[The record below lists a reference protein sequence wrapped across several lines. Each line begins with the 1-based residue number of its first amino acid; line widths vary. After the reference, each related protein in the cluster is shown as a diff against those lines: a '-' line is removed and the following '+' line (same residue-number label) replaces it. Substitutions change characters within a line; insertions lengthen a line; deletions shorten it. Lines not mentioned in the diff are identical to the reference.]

1 MASLDNFTN
10 LINQMREWLND
21 FDEST
26 IPQNEFQNFVRSKK
40 ILKYIEDYIKN
51 LDQDLLP
58 NEFYQESNSIITRG
72 LNSYTDFNTKCNMC
86 LKALAQYSN
95 VYIPKKQASKTISE
109 MVSSYDNAIRNALN
123 NVDLQKVQTD
133 ANQIEKNNQEI
144 EELKAKI
151 LESKEKLDQ
160 YYEDIESYQ
169 IALFEKQENS
179 ELSIK
184 QEIEDYKNTLLND
197 VKNAKEL
204 IAENSNKIDEIDKFY
219 VKIFGDKGDD
229 DKRSGGLE
237 QHLDTMFA
245 ELKEYD
251 DKMKAK
257 HDEYDKMI
265 KGLHERATNASLSAS
280 YQEQKKNI
288 YNIIKFWNGGF
299 IACVIALIGLSIWIF
314 FKDIEALSANMVDT
328 NAFNVALFSLIGKFV
343 ISLPIIWF
351 AVFCSNRRK
360 EAARLYQ
367 EYAHK
372 VAVTSSYASY
382 KDQIQNLNEENQEL
396 LIKLMSSA
404 IDIISKNPSD
414 FMDKT
419 QNNKTIGIDGLIKNF
434 KELPQELKDFI
445 IDKFRSSAK

>member
-40 ILKYIEDYIKN
+40 ILEYIEGYIKN

-58 NEFYQESNSIITRG
+58 NEFDQESNNIINRG

-160 YYEDIESYQ
+160 YYEDIKSYQ

-179 ELSIK
+179 ELSIE

-219 VKIFGDKGDD
+219 VKIFGEKGDD

-280 YQEQKKNI
+280 YQKEKNDI
-288 YNIIKFWNGGF
+288 YSHIKIWNTIF
-299 IACVIALIGLSIWIF
+299 VACLGILFLLSIWILGS
-314 FKDIEALSANMVDT
+314 INVLSTNMVDT
-328 NAFNVALFSLIGKFV
+328 NAFNVTLFNLIGKFA
-343 ISLPIIWF
+343 ISLPIIWL

-419 QNNKTIGIDGLIKNF
+419 QNNKTIGIDSLIKNF

-445 IDKFRSSAK
+445 IDKFKSSAK

>member
-1 MASLDNFTN
+1 MTSFDNFTN

-26 IPQNEFQNFVRSKK
+26 IPQNEFQKFARSKK

-58 NEFYQESNSIITRG
+58 NEFYQESNSIINRG
-72 LNSYTDFNTKCNMC
+72 LNSYTDFNIKCNMC

-95 VYIPKKQASKTISE
+95 VYIPKNQASKTISE

-160 YYEDIESYQ
+160 YYKDIESYQ
-169 IALFEKQENS
+169 TALFEKQENS
-179 ELSIK
+179 ELSIE

-204 IAENSNKIDEIDKFY
+204 IAENSNKIDEIGKFY
-219 VKIFGDKGDD
+219 VKIFGEKGDD

-265 KGLHERATNASLSAS
+265 KGLYERATNASLSAS
-280 YQEQKKNI
+280 YQKEKKDI
-288 YNIIKFWNGGF
+288 YSHIENWNIIF
-299 IACVIALIGLSIWIF
+299 VICLGILFVLSIWTLGNINV
-314 FKDIEALSANMVDT
+314 LSTNMVDT
-328 NAFNVALFSLIGKFV
+328 NAFNVALFSLIDKFV
-343 ISLPIIWF
+343 ISLPIIWL

-419 QNNKTIGIDGLIKNF
+419 QNNKTIGIDSLIKNF

-445 IDKFRSSAK
+445 IDKFKSSAK

>member
-1 MASLDNFTN
+1 MTSFDNFTN
-10 LINQMREWLND
+10 SINQMREWLNA
-21 FDEST
+21 FDRST
-26 IPQNEFQNFVRSKK
+26 IPLNEFQNFVRSKK
-40 ILKYIEDYIKN
+40 ILKYIEDYTKN

-58 NEFYQESNSIITRG
+58 NEFYKEIDYIINHR
-72 LNSYTDFNTKCNMC
+72 LNSYTDFNIKCNMC
-86 LKALAQYSN
+86 LKVLAQYSN

-133 ANQIEKNNQEI
+133 VNQIEKNNQEI

-169 IALFEKQENS
+169 TALFEKQENS

-197 VKNAKEL
+197 VKNTKEL
-204 IAENSNKIDEIDKFY
+204 IAENSNKIDEIGKFY

-280 YQEQKKNI
+280 YQKEKNDI
-288 YNIIKFWNGGF
+288 GIIIVLCNSGF
-299 IACVIALIGLSIWIF
+299 IVCVITLIILSIWTLGNI
-314 FKDIEALSANMVDT
+314 
-328 NAFNVALFSLIGKFV
+328 NV
-343 ISLPIIWF
+343 
-351 AVFCSNRRK
+351 
-360 EAARLYQ
+360 
-367 EYAHK
+367 
-372 VAVTSSYASY
+372 
-382 KDQIQNLNEENQEL
+382 
-396 LIKLMSSA
+396 
-404 IDIISKNPSD
+404 
-414 FMDKT
+414 
-419 QNNKTIGIDGLIKNF
+419 
-434 KELPQELKDFI
+434 
-445 IDKFRSSAK
+445 

>member
-1 MASLDNFTN
+1 MTSFDNFTN
-10 LINQMREWLND
+10 SINQMREWLNA
-21 FDEST
+21 FDRST
-26 IPQNEFQNFVRSKK
+26 IPLNEFQNFVRSKK
-40 ILKYIEDYIKN
+40 ILKYIEDYTKN

-58 NEFYQESNSIITRG
+58 NEFYKEIDYIINHR
-72 LNSYTDFNTKCNMC
+72 LNSYTDFNIKCNMC
-86 LKALAQYSN
+86 LKVLAQYSN

-133 ANQIEKNNQEI
+133 VNQIEKNNQEI

-169 IALFEKQENS
+169 TALFEKQENS

-197 VKNAKEL
+197 VKNTKEL
-204 IAENSNKIDEIDKFY
+204 IAENSNKIDEIGKFY

-280 YQEQKKNI
+280 YQKEKNDI
-288 YNIIKFWNGGF
+288 GIIIVLCNSGF
-299 IACVIALIGLSIWIF
+299 IVCVITLIILSIWTLGNINV
-314 FKDIEALSANMVDT
+314 LLANMVDT

-343 ISLPIIWF
+343 ISLPIIWL
-351 AVFCSNRRK
+351 AVFCLNRRK

-414 FMDKT
+414 FMDKI
-419 QNNKTIGIDGLIKNF
+419 QNNKTIGIDSLIKIF

>member
-1 MASLDNFTN
+1 MTSFDNFTN
-10 LINQMREWLND
+10 SINQMREWLNT
-21 FDEST
+21 FDESA
-26 IPQNEFQNFVRSKK
+26 IPQDKLQDFARSKK
-40 ILKYIEDYIKN
+40 ILKYIEEYIKN

-58 NEFYQESNSIITRG
+58 REFDQESNSIINRG
-72 LNSYTDFNTKCNMC
+72 LNSYTDFNIKCNMC
-86 LKALAQYSN
+86 LKVLAQYSN
-95 VYIPKKQASKTISE
+95 VYIPKNQASKTISE

-123 NVDLQKVQTD
+123 NVDLDKVQTD

-160 YYEDIESYQ
+160 YYKDIESYQ
-169 IALFEKQENS
+169 TALFEKQENS
-179 ELSIK
+179 ELSIE

-197 VKNAKEL
+197 VKNTKEL
-204 IAENSNKIDEIDKFY
+204 IAENSNKIDEIGKFY

-251 DKMKAK
+251 NKMKAK

-280 YQEQKKNI
+280 YQEQKKDI
-288 YNIIKFWNGGF
+288 YEIIKLWNGGF
-299 IACVIALIGLSIWIF
+299 IICVSILIGLSIWTLGNINV
-314 FKDIEALSANMVDT
+314 LLANMVDT

-343 ISLPIIWF
+343 ISLPIIWL

-419 QNNKTIGIDGLIKNF
+419 QNNKTIGIDSLIKNF

>member
-1 MASLDNFTN
+1 MTSFDNFTN
-10 LINQMREWLND
+10 SINQMREWLNA
-21 FDEST
+21 FDRST
-26 IPQNEFQNFVRSKK
+26 IPLNEFQDFVRSKK
-40 ILKYIEDYIKN
+40 ILKYIEDYTKN

-58 NEFYQESNSIITRG
+58 NEFYKEIDYIISHR
-72 LNSYTDFNTKCNMC
+72 LNSYTDFNIKCNMY
-86 LKALAQYSN
+86 LKVLAQYSN

-144 EELKAKI
+144 KELKAKI

-197 VKNAKEL
+197 VKTTKEL

-219 VKIFGDKGDD
+219 VKIFGAKSDD

-280 YQEQKKNI
+280 YQKEKNDI
-288 YNIIKFWNGGF
+288 YSHIKNWNTIF
-299 IACVIALIGLSIWIF
+299 VICLGILFLLSIWILGS
-314 FKDIEALSANMVDT
+314 INVLSTNMVDT
-328 NAFNVALFSLIGKFV
+328 NAFNVTLFNLIGKFV
-343 ISLPIIWF
+343 ISLPIIWL

-414 FMDKT
+414 FMDK
-419 QNNKTIGIDGLIKNF
+419 NNKTIGIDSLIKNF
-434 KELPQELKDFI
+434 KELPQELKDII
-445 IDKFRSSAK
+445 IDKFKSSAK

>member
-1 MASLDNFTN
+1 MTSFDNFTN
-10 LINQMREWLND
+10 SINQMREWLNN
-21 FDEST
+21 FDESV
-26 IPQNEFQNFVRSKK
+26 IPQDKLQNFVRSKK
-40 ILKYIEDYIKN
+40 ILKYIEGYIKN

-58 NEFYQESNSIITRG
+58 NEFYQESNSIINRG
-72 LNSYTDFNTKCNMC
+72 LNSYTDFNIKCNMC

-169 IALFEKQENS
+169 TALFEKQENS

-219 VKIFGDKGDD
+219 VKIFGEKGDE

-245 ELKEYD
+245 ELKEYE
-251 DKMKAK
+251 DKKNAK
-257 HDEYDKMI
+257 HNEQEKMI
-265 KGLHERATNASLSAS
+265 KGLHERTTKASLSAS
-280 YQEQKKNI
+280 YQEQKKDI
-288 YNIIKFWNGGF
+288 YSHIQIWNGGF
-299 IACVIALIGLSIWIF
+299 IACVSALIGLSIWILGN
-314 FKDIEALSANMVDT
+314 INVLLANMVDT

-343 ISLPIIWF
+343 ISLPIIWL

-419 QNNKTIGIDGLIKNF
+419 QNNKTIGIDGLIKIF

>member
-1 MASLDNFTN
+1 MTSFDNFTN
-10 LINQMREWLND
+10 SINQMREWLNT
-21 FDEST
+21 FDESV
-26 IPQNEFQNFVRSKK
+26 IPQDKLQDFARSKK
-40 ILKYIEDYIKN
+40 ILKYIEEYIKN

-58 NEFYQESNSIITRG
+58 REFDQESNSIINRG
-72 LNSYTDFNTKCNMC
+72 LNSYTDFNIKCNMC
-86 LKALAQYSN
+86 LKVLAQYSN
-95 VYIPKKQASKTISE
+95 VYIPKNQASKTISE

-123 NVDLQKVQTD
+123 NVDLDKVQTD

-160 YYEDIESYQ
+160 YYEDIKSYQ
-169 IALFEKQENS
+169 TALFEKQENS
-179 ELSIK
+179 ELSIE

-197 VKNAKEL
+197 VKNTKEL
-204 IAENSNKIDEIDKFY
+204 IAENSNKIYEIGKFY
-219 VKIFGDKGDD
+219 VKIFGAKSDD

-280 YQEQKKNI
+280 YQEQKKDI
-288 YNIIKFWNGGF
+288 YEIIKYWNIGF
-299 IACVIALIGLSIWIF
+299 IACVITLIGLSIWTLGNINV
-314 FKDIEALSANMVDT
+314 LLANMVDT
-328 NAFNVALFSLIGKFV
+328 NAFNVALFGFIGKFV
-343 ISLPIIWF
+343 ISLPIIWL

-419 QNNKTIGIDGLIKNF
+419 QNNKTIGIDGLIKIF

>member
-1 MASLDNFTN
+1 MTSLDNFTN
-10 LINQMREWLND
+10 LINQMREWLNN

-26 IPQNEFQNFVRSKK
+26 IPQDKLQKFARSKK
-40 ILKYIEDYIKN
+40 ILEYIEGYTKN

-58 NEFYQESNSIITRG
+58 NEFDIEIDYIINHR
-72 LNSYTDFNTKCNMC
+72 LNSDTDFNTKCNMC
-86 LKALAQYSN
+86 LKVLAQYSN
-95 VYIPKKQASKTISE
+95 VYIPKNQASKTISE

-184 QEIEDYKNTLLND
+184 QEIENYKNTLLND
-197 VKNAKEL
+197 VKNTKEL
-204 IAENSNKIDEIDKFY
+204 ITENSNKIDEIGKFY

-280 YQEQKKNI
+280 YQEQKKDI
-288 YNIIKFWNGGF
+288 YSHIQIWNGGF
-299 IACVIALIGLSIWIF
+299 IACVSALIGLSIWTLENINV
-314 FKDIEALSANMVDT
+314 LLANMVDT
-328 NAFNVALFSLIGKFV
+328 NVFNVALFSLIGKFV
-343 ISLPIIWF
+343 ISLPIIWL

-419 QNNKTIGIDGLIKNF
+419 QNNKTIGIDSLIKNF

>member
-1 MASLDNFTN
+1 MTSFDNFAN
-10 LINQMREWLND
+10 SINQMREWLNA
-21 FDEST
+21 FDRNT
-26 IPQNEFQNFVRSKK
+26 IPLNEFQNFVRSKK
-40 ILKYIEDYIKN
+40 ILKYIEDYTKN

-58 NEFYQESNSIITRG
+58 NEFYKEIDYIINHR
-72 LNSYTDFNTKCNMC
+72 LNSYTDFNIKCNMC

-123 NVDLQKVQTD
+123 NIDLQKVQTD

-151 LESKEKLDQ
+151 LENKEKLDQ
-160 YYEDIESYQ
+160 YYEDIKSYQ
-169 IALFEKQENS
+169 IALFEKQKNS

-197 VKNAKEL
+197 VKNTKEL
-204 IAENSNKIDEIDKFY
+204 IAENLNKIYEIGKFY
-219 VKIFGDKGDD
+219 VKIFGEKGDD
-229 DKRSGGLE
+229 GKRSGGLE

-251 DKMKAK
+251 NKMKAK
-257 HDEYDKMI
+257 HNEYDKMI

-280 YQEQKKNI
+280 YQEQKKDI
-288 YNIIKFWNGGF
+288 YEIIKLWNIGF
-299 IACVIALIGLSIWIF
+299 IVCVITLIGLSIWTLGNINV
-314 FKDIEALSANMVDT
+314 LLANMVDT

-343 ISLPIIWF
+343 ISLPIIWL

-414 FMDKT
+414 FMDK
-419 QNNKTIGIDGLIKNF
+419 NNKTIGIDSLIKNF
-434 KELPQELKDFI
+434 KELPQELKDII

>member
-1 MASLDNFTN
+1 MTSLDNFTN
-10 LINQMREWLND
+10 SINQMREWLNN

-26 IPQNEFQNFVRSKK
+26 IPQDELQDFARSKK
-40 ILKYIEDYIKN
+40 ILKYIEGYIKN

-58 NEFYQESNSIITRG
+58 YEFYQEIDKINYMINNYR
-72 LNSYTDFNTKCNMC
+72 DFNTKCNTC
-86 LKALAQYSN
+86 LKVLAQYSN
-95 VYIPKKQASKTISE
+95 VYIPKNQARETISE

-123 NVDLQKVQTD
+123 NVDLDKVQTD

-144 EELKAKI
+144 EELKVKI
-151 LESKEKLDQ
+151 LASKEKLDQ

-169 IALFEKQENS
+169 TALFEKQENS
-179 ELSIK
+179 ELSIE
-184 QEIEDYKNTLLND
+184 QEIENYKNTLLND
-197 VKNAKEL
+197 VKNTKEL
-204 IAENSNKIDEIDKFY
+204 IAENSNKIDEIGKFY
-219 VKIFGDKGDD
+219 VKIFGEKGGD

-280 YQEQKKNI
+280 YQEEKKDI
-288 YNIIKFWNGGF
+288 YSHIKKWNGGF
-299 IACVIALIGLSIWIF
+299 IICVITLIGLSIWTLE
-314 FKDIEALSANMVDT
+314 DIKVLLANMVDT
-328 NAFNVALFSLIGKFV
+328 NAFNVALFSFIGKFV
-343 ISLPIIWF
+343 ISLPIIWL

-419 QNNKTIGIDGLIKNF
+419 QNNKTIGIDSLIKNF
-434 KELPQELKDFI
+434 KELPQELKDII

>member
-1 MASLDNFTN
+1 MTSFDNFTN
-10 LINQMREWLND
+10 SINQMREWLNT

-26 IPQNEFQNFVRSKK
+26 IPQSEFQNFARSKK
-40 ILKYIEDYIKN
+40 ILKYIEEYIKN

-58 NEFYQESNSIITRG
+58 REFDQESNSIINRG
-72 LNSYTDFNTKCNMC
+72 LNSYTDFNIKCNMC
-86 LKALAQYSN
+86 LKVLAQYSN
-95 VYIPKKQASKTISE
+95 VYIPKNQASKTISE

-160 YYEDIESYQ
+160 YYEDIKSYQ
-169 IALFEKQENS
+169 TALFEKQENS

-197 VKNAKEL
+197 VKNTKEL
-204 IAENSNKIDEIDKFY
+204 IAENSNKIGEIGKFY

-280 YQEQKKNI
+280 YQKEKNDI
-288 YNIIKFWNGGF
+288 GIIIVLCNSGF
-299 IACVIALIGLSIWIF
+299 IVCVITLILLSIWTLE
-314 FKDIEALSANMVDT
+314 DIKVLLANMVDT
-328 NAFNVALFSLIGKFV
+328 NAFNVALFGFIGKFV

-360 EAARLYQ
+360 EAARIYQ

-419 QNNKTIGIDGLIKNF
+419 QNNKTIGIDSLIKNF

>member
-1 MASLDNFTN
+1 MTSLDNFTN
-10 LINQMREWLND
+10 LINQMREWLNA

-26 IPQNEFQNFVRSKK
+26 IPQDKLQDFARSKK
-40 ILKYIEDYIKN
+40 ILKYIEEYIKN

-58 NEFYQESNSIITRG
+58 REFDQESNSIINRG
-72 LNSYTDFNTKCNMC
+72 LNSYTDFNIKCNMC

-95 VYIPKKQASKTISE
+95 VYIPKNQASKTISE

-169 IALFEKQENS
+169 TALFEKQENS
-179 ELSIK
+179 ELSIE
-184 QEIEDYKNTLLND
+184 QEIENYKNTLLND
-197 VKNAKEL
+197 VKNTKEL
-204 IAENSNKIDEIDKFY
+204 IAENSNKIDEIGKFY
-219 VKIFGDKGDD
+219 VKIFGEKGDD

-245 ELKEYD
+245 ELKKYD

-280 YQEQKKNI
+280 YQEQKKDI

-299 IACVIALIGLSIWIF
+299 IICVSILIGVSIWTLGNI
-314 FKDIEALSANMVDT
+314 DVLLANMVDT
-328 NAFNVALFSLIGKFV
+328 NTFNVALFSLIGKFV

-419 QNNKTIGIDGLIKNF
+419 QNNKTIGIDGLIKIF

>member
-1 MASLDNFTN
+1 MTSFDNFTN
-10 LINQMREWLND
+10 SINQMREWLNN
-21 FDEST
+21 FDESV
-26 IPQNEFQNFVRSKK
+26 IPQDKLQNFVRSKK
-40 ILKYIEDYIKN
+40 ILKYIEGYIKN

-58 NEFYQESNSIITRG
+58 NEFYQESNSIINRG
-72 LNSYTDFNTKCNMC
+72 LNSYTDFNIKCNMC

-169 IALFEKQENS
+169 TALFEKQENS

-219 VKIFGDKGDD
+219 VKIFGEKGDE

-257 HDEYDKMI
+257 HNEYDKMI

-280 YQEQKKNI
+280 YQEQKKDI
-288 YNIIKFWNGGF
+288 YSHIQIWNGGF
-299 IACVIALIGLSIWIF
+299 IACVSALIGLSIWILGN
-314 FKDIEALSANMVDT
+314 INVLLANMVDT

-343 ISLPIIWF
+343 ISLPVIWF

-419 QNNKTIGIDGLIKNF
+419 QNNKTIDIDSLIKIF

>member
-1 MASLDNFTN
+1 MRNFDNFTN
-10 LINQMREWLND
+10 SINQMREWLND

-26 IPQNEFQNFVRSKK
+26 IPQNEFQNFIRSKK
-40 ILKYIEDYIKN
+40 ILKYIEDYTKN

-58 NEFYQESNSIITRG
+58 NEFYQESNSIINRG
-72 LNSYTDFNTKCNMC
+72 LNSYTDFNIKCNMC
-86 LKALAQYSN
+86 LKVLAQYSN

-123 NVDLQKVQTD
+123 NVDLQKVQID

-160 YYEDIESYQ
+160 YYEDIKSYQ
-169 IALFEKQENS
+169 TALFEKQENS
-179 ELSIK
+179 ELSIE
-184 QEIEDYKNTLLND
+184 QEIENYKNTLLND

-237 QHLDTMFA
+237 QHLDTMLA

-280 YQEQKKNI
+280 YQEQKKDI
-288 YNIIKFWNGGF
+288 YEIIKLWNGGF
-299 IACVIALIGLSIWIF
+299 IACVSALIGVSIWTLGNINV
-314 FKDIEALSANMVDT
+314 LLTNMVDT
-328 NAFNVALFSLIGKFV
+328 NAFNVALFSLIDKFV
-343 ISLPIIWF
+343 ISLPIIWL

-419 QNNKTIGIDGLIKNF
+419 QNNKTIGIDSLIKNF

>member
-1 MASLDNFTN
+1 MRNFDNFTN
-10 LINQMREWLND
+10 SINQMREWLND
-21 FDEST
+21 LDEST
-26 IPQNEFQNFVRSKK
+26 IPQSEFQKFARSKK
-40 ILKYIEDYIKN
+40 ILKYIEEYIKN

-58 NEFYQESNSIITRG
+58 NEFDIEIDYIIKHR
-72 LNSYTDFNTKCNMC
+72 LNSYTDFNIKCNMC
-86 LKALAQYSN
+86 LKVLAQYSN
-95 VYIPKKQASKTISE
+95 VYIPKNQASKTISE

-123 NVDLQKVQTD
+123 NVDLQKVQADT
-133 ANQIEKNNQEI
+133 NQIEKNNQEI

-169 IALFEKQENS
+169 TALFEKQENS

-197 VKNAKEL
+197 VKNTKEL
-204 IAENSNKIDEIDKFY
+204 IAENLNKIYEIGKFY
-219 VKIFGDKGDD
+219 VKIFGEKGDD

-280 YQEQKKNI
+280 YQEQKKDI
-288 YNIIKFWNGGF
+288 YEIIKLWNGGF
-299 IACVIALIGLSIWIF
+299 IACVITLIGLSIWTLGNINV
-314 FKDIEALSANMVDT
+314 LLANMVDT
-328 NAFNVALFSLIGKFV
+328 NAFNVALFSLIGKFL

-419 QNNKTIGIDGLIKNF
+419 QNNKTIGIDGLIKIF

-445 IDKFRSSAK
+445 IDKFKSSAK

>member
-1 MASLDNFTN
+1 MTSFDNFTN
-10 LINQMREWLND
+10 SINQMREWLNA
-21 FDEST
+21 FDESV
-26 IPQNEFQNFVRSKK
+26 IPQDKLQDFARSKK
-40 ILKYIEDYIKN
+40 ILEYIEGYIKN

-58 NEFYQESNSIITRG
+58 NEFDQESNSIINRG
-72 LNSYTDFNTKCNMC
+72 LNSYTDFNIKCNMC
-86 LKALAQYSN
+86 LKVLAQYSN
-95 VYIPKKQASKTISE
+95 VYIPKNQASKTISE

-151 LESKEKLDQ
+151 LESKEKLDR
-160 YYEDIESYQ
+160 YYKDIESYQ
-169 IALFEKQENS
+169 ITLFEKQENS

-197 VKNAKEL
+197 VKNTKEL
-204 IAENSNKIDEIDKFY
+204 IAENSNKIGEIGKFY

-280 YQEQKKNI
+280 YQKEKNDI
-288 YNIIKFWNGGF
+288 GIIIVLCNSGF
-299 IACVIALIGLSIWIF
+299 IVCVITLILLSIWTLE
-314 FKDIEALSANMVDT
+314 DIKVLLANMVDT
-328 NAFNVALFSLIGKFV
+328 NAFNVALFGFIGKFV

-419 QNNKTIGIDGLIKNF
+419 QNNKTIGIDSLIKNF

>member
-1 MASLDNFTN
+1 MTSFDNFTN
-10 LINQMREWLND
+10 SINQMREWLNA
-21 FDEST
+21 FDRST
-26 IPQNEFQNFVRSKK
+26 IPLNEFQNFVRSKK
-40 ILKYIEDYIKN
+40 ILKYIEDYTKN

-58 NEFYQESNSIITRG
+58 NEFYKEIDYIINHR
-72 LNSYTDFNTKCNMC
+72 LNSYTDFNIKCNMC
-86 LKALAQYSN
+86 LKVLAQYSN

-133 ANQIEKNNQEI
+133 VNQIEKNNQEI

-169 IALFEKQENS
+169 TALFEKQENS

-197 VKNAKEL
+197 VKNTKEL
-204 IAENSNKIDEIDKFY
+204 IAENSNKIDEIGKFY

-280 YQEQKKNI
+280 YQEEKKDI
-288 YNIIKFWNGGF
+288 YEIIKYCNSGF
-299 IACVIALIGLSIWIF
+299 IVCVITLIILSIWTLGNINV
-314 FKDIEALSANMVDT
+314 LLANMVDT

-343 ISLPIIWF
+343 ISLPIIWL

-414 FMDKT
+414 FMDKI
-419 QNNKTIGIDGLIKNF
+419 QNNKTIGIDSLIKIF

>member
-1 MASLDNFTN
+1 MTSFDNFAN
-10 LINQMREWLND
+10 SINQMREWLNA
-21 FDEST
+21 FDRNT
-26 IPQNEFQNFVRSKK
+26 IPLNEFQNFVRSKK
-40 ILKYIEDYIKN
+40 ILKYIEDYTKN

-58 NEFYQESNSIITRG
+58 NEFYKEIDYIINHR
-72 LNSYTDFNTKCNMC
+72 LNSYTDFNIKCNMC

-123 NVDLQKVQTD
+123 NIDLQKVQTD

-160 YYEDIESYQ
+160 YYEDIKSYQ
-169 IALFEKQENS
+169 IALFEKQKNS

-197 VKNAKEL
+197 VKNTKEL
-204 IAENSNKIDEIDKFY
+204 IAENLNKIYEIGKFY
-219 VKIFGDKGDD
+219 VKIFGEKGDD
-229 DKRSGGLE
+229 GKRSGGLE

-251 DKMKAK
+251 NKMKAK

-280 YQEQKKNI
+280 YQEQKKDI
-288 YNIIKFWNGGF
+288 YEIIKLWNIGF
-299 IACVIALIGLSIWIF
+299 IVCVITLIGLSIWTLGNINV
-314 FKDIEALSANMVDT
+314 LLANMVDT

-343 ISLPIIWF
+343 ISLPIIWL

-414 FMDKT
+414 FMDK
-419 QNNKTIGIDGLIKNF
+419 NNKTIGIDSLIKNF
-434 KELPQELKDFI
+434 KELPQELKDII

>member
-10 LINQMREWLND
+10 SINQMREWLND

-26 IPQNEFQNFVRSKK
+26 IPQNEFQKFVRPKK

-58 NEFYQESNSIITRG
+58 NEFYQESNSIINHG
-72 LNSYTDFNTKCNMC
+72 LNSYTDFNIKCNMC

-95 VYIPKKQASKTISE
+95 VYIPKKQANKTISE

-160 YYEDIESYQ
+160 YYENIESYQ
-169 IALFEKQENS
+169 TALFEKQENS

-204 IAENSNKIDEIDKFY
+204 IAENSNKIDEIGKFY

-229 DKRSGGLE
+229 GKRSGGLE

-280 YQEQKKNI
+280 YQEQKKDI
-288 YNIIKFWNGGF
+288 YEIIKLWNGGF
-299 IACVIALIGLSIWIF
+299 IVCVSILIGLSIWTLGNINV
-314 FKDIEALSANMVDT
+314 LLANMVDT
-328 NAFNVALFSLIGKFV
+328 NAFNVALFSFIGKFV
-343 ISLPIIWF
+343 ISLPIIWL

-419 QNNKTIGIDGLIKNF
+419 QNNKTIGIDGLIKIF

>member
-1 MASLDNFTN
+1 MTSFDNFTN
-10 LINQMREWLND
+10 SINQMREWLNA
-21 FDEST
+21 FDESA
-26 IPQNEFQNFVRSKK
+26 IPQDKLQDFARSKK
-40 ILKYIEDYIKN
+40 ILKYIEEYIKN

-58 NEFYQESNSIITRG
+58 REFDQESNSIINRG
-72 LNSYTDFNTKCNMC
+72 LNSYTDFNIKCNMC
-86 LKALAQYSN
+86 LKALTQYSN
-95 VYIPKKQASKTISE
+95 VYIPKNQASKTISE

-160 YYEDIESYQ
+160 YYEDIKSYQ

-184 QEIEDYKNTLLND
+184 QEIENYKNTLLND
-197 VKNAKEL
+197 VKNTKEL
-204 IAENSNKIDEIDKFY
+204 IAENLNKIYEIDKFY

-251 DKMKAK
+251 NKMKAK

-265 KGLHERATNASLSAS
+265 KGLYERATNASLSAS
-280 YQEQKKNI
+280 YQEEKKDI
-288 YNIIKFWNGGF
+288 YSYIRNWNIIFV
-299 IACVIALIGLSIWIF
+299 ACLGILFLLSIWILGS
-314 FKDIEALSANMVDT
+314 INVLSTNMVDT
-328 NAFNVALFSLIGKFV
+328 NAFNVTLFNLIGKFV
-343 ISLPIIWF
+343 ISLPIIWL

-419 QNNKTIGIDGLIKNF
+419 QNNKTIGIDSLIKNF

>member
-1 MASLDNFTN
+1 MTSLDNFTN
-10 LINQMREWLND
+10 LINQMREWLNA

-26 IPQNEFQNFVRSKK
+26 IPQNEFQKFARSKK
-40 ILKYIEDYIKN
+40 ILEYIEGYTKN

-58 NEFYQESNSIITRG
+58 NEFYKEIDYIISHR
-72 LNSYTDFNTKCNMC
+72 LNSDTDFNIKCNMC

-95 VYIPKKQASKTISE
+95 VYIPKNQASKTISE

-123 NVDLQKVQTD
+123 NVDLDKVQADT
-133 ANQIEKNNQEI
+133 NQIEKNNQKI

-184 QEIEDYKNTLLND
+184 KEIENYITTLSND

-219 VKIFGDKGDD
+219 VKIFGEKGDD

-280 YQEQKKNI
+280 YQKEKNDI
-288 YNIIKFWNGGF
+288 YSHIKIWNTIF
-299 IACVIALIGLSIWIF
+299 VACLGILFLLSIWILRS
-314 FKDIEALSANMVDT
+314 INVLSTNMVDT
-328 NAFNVALFSLIGKFV
+328 NAFNVALFSLIGKFL

-360 EAARLYQ
+360 ELARLYQ

-419 QNNKTIGIDGLIKNF
+419 QNNKTIDIDGLIKIF

-445 IDKFRSSAK
+445 IDKFKSSAK

>member
-1 MASLDNFTN
+1 MTSFDNFTN
-10 LINQMREWLND
+10 SINQMREWLNN
-21 FDEST
+21 FDESV
-26 IPQNEFQNFVRSKK
+26 IPQDKLQNFVRSKK
-40 ILKYIEDYIKN
+40 ILKYIEGYIKN

-58 NEFYQESNSIITRG
+58 NEFYQESNSIINRG
-72 LNSYTDFNTKCNMC
+72 LNSYTDFNIKCNMC

-169 IALFEKQENS
+169 TALFEKQENS

-219 VKIFGDKGDD
+219 VKIFGEKGDE

-257 HDEYDKMI
+257 HNEYDKMI

-280 YQEQKKNI
+280 YQEQKKDI
-288 YNIIKFWNGGF
+288 YSHIQIWNGGF
-299 IACVIALIGLSIWIF
+299 IACVSALIGLSIWILGN
-314 FKDIEALSANMVDT
+314 INVLLANMVDT

-343 ISLPIIWF
+343 ISLPIIWL

-419 QNNKTIGIDGLIKNF
+419 QNNKTIGIDGLIKIF

>member
-1 MASLDNFTN
+1 MRNFDNFTN
-10 LINQMREWLND
+10 LINQMRKWLND

-26 IPQNEFQNFVRSKK
+26 IPQNEFQKFVRSKK

-58 NEFYQESNSIITRG
+58 NEFYQESNSIINRG
-72 LNSYTDFNTKCNMC
+72 LNSYTDFNIKCNMC
-86 LKALAQYSN
+86 LKVLAQYSN

-169 IALFEKQENS
+169 IALFDKQENS
-179 ELSIK
+179 ELSIE
-184 QEIEDYKNTLLND
+184 QEIENYKNTLLND

-204 IAENSNKIDEIDKFY
+204 IAENSNKIDEIGKFY
-219 VKIFGDKGDD
+219 VKIFGEKSDD
-229 DKRSGGLE
+229 GKRSGGLE

-280 YQEQKKNI
+280 YQKEKKYI
-288 YNIIKFWNGGF
+288 GIIIMFWNGGF
-299 IACVIALIGLSIWIF
+299 IACVIALIGLSIWILE
-314 FKDIEALSANMVDT
+314 DIKVLLANMVDT
-328 NAFNVALFSLIGKFV
+328 NAFNVALFSFIGKFV
-343 ISLPIIWF
+343 ISLPVIWF

-445 IDKFRSSAK
+445 IDKFKSSAK

>member
-10 LINQMREWLND
+10 SINQMREWLNA

-26 IPQNEFQNFVRSKK
+26 IPQNEFQKFARSKK
-40 ILKYIEDYIKN
+40 ILEYIEGYTKN

-58 NEFYQESNSIITRG
+58 NEFYKEIDYIISHR
-72 LNSYTDFNTKCNMC
+72 LNSYTDFNIKCNMC

-95 VYIPKKQASKTISE
+95 VYIPKNQASKTISE
-109 MVSSYDNAIRNALN
+109 MVSSYDNTIRNALN
-123 NVDLQKVQTD
+123 NVDLDKVQADT
-133 ANQIEKNNQEI
+133 NQIEKNNQEI
-144 EELKAKI
+144 EELKTKI

-160 YYEDIESYQ
+160 YYKDIESYQ

-229 DKRSGGLE
+229 DKRSGGLK
-237 QHLDTMFA
+237 QHLDTMLA

-280 YQEQKKNI
+280 YQKEKNDI
-288 YNIIKFWNGGF
+288 GIIIILCNSGF
-299 IACVIALIGLSIWIF
+299 IACVITLILLSIWTLE
-314 FKDIEALSANMVDT
+314 DIKVLLANMVDT
-328 NAFNVALFSLIGKFV
+328 NAFNVALFSFIGKFV
-343 ISLPIIWF
+343 ISLPVIWF

-419 QNNKTIGIDGLIKNF
+419 QNNKTIGIDSLIKNF

>member
-1 MASLDNFTN
+1 MTSFDNFTN
-10 LINQMREWLND
+10 SINQMREWLNA
-21 FDEST
+21 FDESV
-26 IPQNEFQNFVRSKK
+26 IPQDKLQDFVRSKK

-95 VYIPKKQASKTISE
+95 VYIPKNQASKTISE

-169 IALFEKQENS
+169 TALFEKQENN

-184 QEIEDYKNTLLND
+184 QEIENYKNTLLND
-197 VKNAKEL
+197 VKNTKEL
-204 IAENSNKIDEIDKFY
+204 IAENSNKIDEIGKFY
-219 VKIFGDKGDD
+219 VKIFGEKGDD

-251 DKMKAK
+251 NKMKAK

-265 KGLHERATNASLSAS
+265 
-280 YQEQKKNI
+280 
-288 YNIIKFWNGGF
+288 
-299 IACVIALIGLSIWIF
+299 IGLSIWIF
-314 FKDIEALSANMVDT
+314 LEDIKVLLANMVDT
-328 NAFNVALFSLIGKFV
+328 NAFNVALFSFIGKFV

-360 EAARLYQ
+360 ELARLYQ

-414 FMDKT
+414 
-419 QNNKTIGIDGLIKNF
+419 LWIKH
-434 KELPQELKDFI
+434 KI
-445 IDKFRSSAK
+445 IKR

>member
-1 MASLDNFTN
+1 MTSFDNFTN
-10 LINQMREWLND
+10 SINQMREWLNA
-21 FDEST
+21 FDESV
-26 IPQNEFQNFVRSKK
+26 IPQDKLQDFVRSKK
-40 ILKYIEDYIKN
+40 ILKYIEEYIKN

-58 NEFYQESNSIITRG
+58 REFDQESNSIINRG
-72 LNSYTDFNTKCNMC
+72 LNSYTDFNIKCNMC
-86 LKALAQYSN
+86 LKVLAQYSN
-95 VYIPKKQASKTISE
+95 VYIPKNQASKTISE

-169 IALFEKQENS
+169 TALFEKQENS

-204 IAENSNKIDEIDKFY
+204 IAENSNKIDEIGKFY
-219 VKIFGDKGDD
+219 VKIFGEKGDD
-229 DKRSGGLE
+229 DKKSGGLE

-280 YQEQKKNI
+280 YQEEKKDI
-288 YNIIKFWNGGF
+288 YSHIRIWNGVF
-299 IACVIALIGLSIWIF
+299 IACVSALIGVSIWTLGNINV
-314 FKDIEALSANMVDT
+314 LLTNMVDT
-328 NAFNVALFSLIGKFV
+328 NAFNVALFSLIDKFV
-343 ISLPIIWF
+343 ISLPIIWL

>member
-1 MASLDNFTN
+1 MTSFDNFTN

-26 IPQNEFQNFVRSKK
+26 IPQNEFQKFARSKK

-58 NEFYQESNSIITRG
+58 NEFYQESNSIINRG
-72 LNSYTDFNTKCNMC
+72 LNSYTDFNIKCNMC

-95 VYIPKKQASKTISE
+95 VYIPKNQASKTISE

-160 YYEDIESYQ
+160 YYKDIESYQ
-169 IALFEKQENS
+169 TALFEKQENS
-179 ELSIK
+179 ELSIE

-204 IAENSNKIDEIDKFY
+204 IAENSNKIDEIGKFY
-219 VKIFGDKGDD
+219 VKIFGEKGDD

-265 KGLHERATNASLSAS
+265 KGLYERATNASLSAS
-280 YQEQKKNI
+280 YQKEKKDI
-288 YNIIKFWNGGF
+288 YSHIENWNIIF
-299 IACVIALIGLSIWIF
+299 VICLGILFVLSIWTLGNINV
-314 FKDIEALSANMVDT
+314 LSTNMVDT
-328 NAFNVALFSLIGKFV
+328 NAFNVALFSLIDKFV
-343 ISLPIIWF
+343 ISLPIIWL

-414 FMDKT
+414 FIDKT
-419 QNNKTIGIDGLIKNF
+419 QNNKTIGIDSLIKNF

-445 IDKFRSSAK
+445 IDKFKSSAK